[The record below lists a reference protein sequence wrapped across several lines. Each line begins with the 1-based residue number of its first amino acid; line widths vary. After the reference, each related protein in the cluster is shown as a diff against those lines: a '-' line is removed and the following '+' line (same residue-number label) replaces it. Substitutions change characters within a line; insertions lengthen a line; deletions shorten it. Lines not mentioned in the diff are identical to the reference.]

1 MDTTTILNK
10 DGFKISRIKK
20 NYYTLE
26 FTLENPNLAL
36 SKIIDFSLFK
46 LIHDLNPD
54 IYDKIEIQ
62 RINEREAN
70 IVLLMK
76 HLFEDLGV
84 TQKFSFINMQKF
96 TQLDKIIFKA
106 ASIKDSRPEGIPEDA
121 ELTSIQDLNCICYL
135 LTPHK
140 ITFSLSVILDP
151 QMAIEPLLEKI
162 FVNILYKIFKRVKQ
176 FIENARV

>member
-1 MDTTTILNK
+1 MNTTILNK
-10 DGFKISRIKK
+10 DGVKFSRIKK

-26 FTLENPNLAL
+26 FTIENPHLVL

-62 RINEREAN
+62 PINEKEAN
-70 IVLLMK
+70 IALLMK

-84 TQKFSFINMQKF
+84 TQKFSFIHMQKF
-96 TQLDKIIFKA
+96 CQTDKIIFIA
-106 ASIKDSRPEGIPEDA
+106 ASIKDCRPQGIPEDA

-140 ITFSLSVILDP
+140 INFSLSIILDP
-151 QMAIEPLLEKI
+151 QMVVDPLLEKI